1 MDRQLVLNALVK
13 AIKDVSPY
21 AREEMEGWDEHRL
34 ENTYL
39 VDLGVS
45 SIDYCQIANIVMD
58 QLDVHCP
65 IDLFVQANNIRD
77 IVTLFCS
84 LNLAHNHNMSEA
96 NPQINF

>member
-21 AREEMEGWDEHRL
+21 AREEMEGWDENRL
-34 ENTYL
+34 ENAYL

-45 SIDYCQIANIVMD
+45 SIDYCQIANIVME
-58 QLDVHCP
+58 QLDVHCS
-65 IDLFVQANNIRD
+65 IDVFVQANNIRD

-84 LNLAHNHNMSEA
+84 LNFPHSHKMSETKS
-96 NPQINF
+96 QINF